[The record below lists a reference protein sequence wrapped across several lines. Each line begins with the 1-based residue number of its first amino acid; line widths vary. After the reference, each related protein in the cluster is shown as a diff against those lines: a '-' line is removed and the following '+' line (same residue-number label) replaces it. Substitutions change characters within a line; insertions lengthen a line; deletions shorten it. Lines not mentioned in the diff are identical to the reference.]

1 MNDNQNNDGKLTDKQ
16 KKLVEDNHNLIYSY
30 AKKKHISSEKWYD
43 VLAIG
48 LCKAARSFD
57 PDKGKFSTWAYRF
70 FDNEIRTCWNKE
82 NKKSKIPESFIL
94 AYDAV
99 LLNEDDSQNNS
110 YIDFFSDTK
119 AYEDIVH
126 STMMLDIVNDM
137 NDVEK
142 CIFELILHGYNQQE
156 IAAKVGRTRQ
166 SVGKIVNGI
175 RRKVL
180 DYIYC

>member
-1 MNDNQNNDGKLTDKQ
+1 MNDNQKNDGKLTEEQ

-30 AKKKHISSEKWYD
+30 ARKKHISSEKWYD

-57 PDKGKFSTWAYRF
+57 PNKGKFSTWCYRF
-70 FDNEIRTCWNKE
+70 FDNEIRTCWNNA
-82 NKKSKIPESFIL
+82 NKKSKIPESAIL
-94 AYDAV
+94 AYDTV
-99 LLNEDDSQNNS
+99 ISNEDTSQNES
-110 YIDFFSDTK
+110 YINCFSDTK

-137 NDVEK
+137 SDIEK
-142 CIFELILHGYNQQE
+142 YVFELILYGYNQQE
-156 IAAKVGRTRQ
+156 IATEVGRTRQ

-180 DYIYC
+180 DYLYC

>member
-1 MNDNQNNDGKLTDKQ
+1 MDDNQKNDGRLTDEQ
-16 KKLVEDNHNLIYSY
+16 KKLVKDNHNLIYSY
-30 AKKKHISSEKWYD
+30 ANKKHISSEKWYD

-70 FDNEIRTCWNKE
+70 FDNEIRTCWNKQ
-82 NKKSKIPESFIL
+82 NKKSKIPESFVL
-94 AYDAV
+94 PYDAV
-99 LLNEDDSQNNS
+99 LSNEDSSQNES
-110 YIDFFSDTK
+110 YINYFSDVK

-126 STMMLDIVNDM
+126 SAMMLDIVNDM
-137 NDVEK
+137 NDTEK
-142 CIFELILHGYNQQE
+142 YIFELILYGYNQQE
-156 IAAKVGRTRQ
+156 IAAEVGKTRQ

-180 DYIYC
+180 DYLYC